1 MADALI
7 LEFDGVGVEGYE
19 AVNRELG
26 IDMETGEGDWPD
38 GLISHTAGAKPGG
51 WVVIEIWESQDAQG
65 AFMNDRLGAA
75 LGAGRVPAPSRVEW
89 IDLAAHHTPGG

>member
-26 IDMETGEGDWPD
+26 IDMETGEADWPD

-65 AFMNDRLGAA
+65 EFMNDRLGAA
-75 LGAGRVPAPSRVEW
+75 LGAGRRTGRRQAPGVW
-89 IDLAAHHTPGG
+89 